1 MLILIGGC
9 QTEVQSR
16 KNVPRSKARL
26 NVCSVDQVSKVLP
39 EVQPEVLARQYT
51 WSEANNGPVRLYE
64 TTPGEPSKHYTVKE
78 HVYMAN
84 KLYSRQLVVSKDG
97 DLVENKNNEKGL
109 NYGQSVLWA
118 SKIKDYEELV
128 QKINNDEASLR
139 SEQADQI
146 IILTNIERLRVKLN
160 GVYNN
165 NEFPEAREEIN
176 KISLLLGGQNGTE
189 VIYDSLWKWRVKN
202 NQQPHPDNSRDY
214 SPDERMFHVRLLG
227 GPRHLL
233 NDQLINPK
241 TAQQNMA
248 HAGFT
253 LFGIRHSVEGLRT
266 LLGLSNDLDAIQ
278 TASNE
283 YSIDLLSEVIYEA
296 QSEVPFNLDAT
307 QTASNEYLVNQVSEV
322 QSEVQPEPEQV
333 VPTSRFKLGE
343 TVVGHGHRK
352 GVVVWIGNGYVSV
365 RLENNETF
373 AYTERLLANANG
385 RLDKEPEPYE
395 P

>member
-1 MLILIGGC
+1 MLKPLTPILYINAGLASMLILIGGC

-283 YSIDLLSEVIYEA
+283 Y
-296 QSEVPFNLDAT
+296 
-307 QTASNEYLVNQVSEV
+307 LVNQVSEV